1 MARVR
6 ASNLKTNAERNFG
19 GVSSTKKYKYRGPD
33 QIPPSLS
40 VTVLLGPK
48 GTIPSLVGPK
58 ADVVL
63 FWM

>member
-1 MARVR
+1 M
-6 ASNLKTNAERNFG
+6 

-33 QIPPSLS
+33 QIPPSFS
-40 VTVLLGPK
+40 VIALLGPK
-48 GTIPSLVGPK
+48 GTTPSLVGPK